1 MKATLLL
8 TSSRKEVATG
18 KFSFLF
24 LQLGA
29 NYQKAS
35 VPQCIKGKAQF
46 LDKYKD
52 KQHKAR
58 WRSKKSILQTRQIQR
73 YIIKFKA
80 RWRTIKNPF
89 CKPAVAELTSQ
100 QPTSLGHSCFYF
112 FYLISYIL
120 HFFYCSAL
128 KITKFKE
135 KLKYPNCSG
144 YCSGKKILKSI

>member
-1 MKATLLL
+1 MKATLLPA
-8 TSSRKEVATG
+8 SSRKEVATG

-58 WRSKKSILQTRQIQR
+58 WRSKKIHFANPTNTKVYNQVQSQMENNKKSILQT
-73 YIIKFKA
+73 
-80 RWRTIKNPF
+80 
-89 CKPAVAELTSQ
+89 
-100 QPTSLGHSCFYF
+100 SCGRADQSATHFSGTLLLF
-112 FYLISYIL
+112 FFIL
-120 HFFYCSAL
+120 YPIYCIFFYCSAL
-128 KITKFKE
+128 KMTKYKE
-135 KLKYPNCSG
+135 KLKYPKCSANCF
-144 YCSGKKILKSI
+144 KSQ